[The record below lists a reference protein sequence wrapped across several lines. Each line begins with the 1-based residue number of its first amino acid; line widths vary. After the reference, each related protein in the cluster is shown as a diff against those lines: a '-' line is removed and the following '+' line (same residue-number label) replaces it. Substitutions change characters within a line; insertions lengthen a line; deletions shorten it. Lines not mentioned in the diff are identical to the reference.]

1 MTQVQGRGHNSNRAW
16 TKVRVT
22 LYLVISQ
29 REKAISEM
37 FARQEF
43 QIPDRFLIFSDW
55 SVILM
60 SFRGS

>member
-1 MTQVQGRGHNSNRAW
+1 MTEVRGRGHNSNRAW

-22 LYLVISQ
+22 LYLVISKRQ
-29 REKAISEM
+29 KAISEM
-37 FARQEF
+37 LARQGS

-55 SVILM
+55 SVILI